1 MDRVTRPQNFNGQ
14 HRLQTCATARQTQ
27 VTNRC
32 HSAGIIDYKPV
43 PQRGKIERMDTLLI
57 ALGALVLYLIAY
69 HTYGRWLARK
79 LFKLDAN
86 ATVPSRELAD
96 GHDYV
101 PTKKEIIFGHHFTSI
116 AGTGPIV
123 GPALAVI
130 WGWVPALIW
139 VLVGSIFIGAVHD
152 FGALI
157 VSMRNRGQ
165 TIGEVAGR
173 LINPRV
179 KILFLLI
186 LFLALTIV
194 LAIFGLVIASI
205 FALYPAAVL
214 SVWLEIPLALIM
226 GWLVYR
232 KGKSPH
238 APAVIA
244 LLLMMAAIVLAVY
257 VPAFQLA
264 LQPFDLALG
273 GNTFTISP
281 VVMWTLILFVYCYIA
296 STMPVWRL
304 LQPRD
309 YINSHQLVL
318 CLALIVFGIGAATFF
333 HEGGA
338 PIVAPAVQTNPAG
351 APPIMPFLF
360 VTIACG
366 AISGFHCLV
375 SSGTSSK
382 QIACE
387 TDAQFVGYGSML
399 TEGFLAV
406 LVILACCAGLG
417 LGVNFRAVGNPGLM
431 SAYQLGHKEIPEPI
445 NGLVTVWHPVL
456 PNMLDQYSATAEG
469 GIKFK
474 NPDVDSVNVRLDTR
488 QSRYDT
494 SPLPVDLS
502 VNDSVMFNESK
513 LTYLGDLAFSLEG
526 KFAWQTRYHSWSAS
540 SGLAPKVGAFVDG
553 AGNFVAA
560 LGIPRPVAIAI
571 MAVLVASFA
580 ATTLDTATR
589 LQRYVI
595 QELATTVR
603 VQPLTTKHG
612 ATAFALVTAAVV
624 AAVPPPGMT
633 WATGMG
639 KGGLTLWPVFG
650 ATNQLLA
657 GLAFLVIA
665 FYLARRKLPT
675 WFIIGPAIL
684 MLGVPLWAMTYEL
697 GLGKEGG
704 GWIAKGQWHLVAT
717 AIVIL
722 ILQIW
727 MIAEAL
733 RLWPRIK
740 GVLEAELPPVRRGF
754 EVVVEE

>member
-1 MDRVTRPQNFNGQ
+1 
-14 HRLQTCATARQTQ
+14 
-27 VTNRC
+27 
-32 HSAGIIDYKPV
+32 
-43 PQRGKIERMDTLLI
+43 
-57 ALGALVLYLIAY
+57 
-69 HTYGRWLARK
+69 
-79 LFKLDAN
+79 
-86 ATVPSRELAD
+86 
-96 GHDYV
+96 
-101 PTKKEIIFGHHFTSI
+101 
-116 AGTGPIV
+116 
-123 GPALAVI
+123 
-130 WGWVPALIW
+130 
-139 VLVGSIFIGAVHD
+139 
-152 FGALI
+152 
-157 VSMRNRGQ
+157 
-165 TIGEVAGR
+165 
-173 LINPRV
+173 
-179 KILFLLI
+179 
-186 LFLALTIV
+186 
-194 LAIFGLVIASI
+194 
-205 FALYPAAVL
+205 
-214 SVWLEIPLALIM
+214 M
-226 GWLVYR
+226 GWLVFR

-244 LLLMMAAIVLAVY
+244 LMLMMAAIVLAVY

-264 LQPFDLALG
+264 LQPFDLTLG

-281 VVMWTLILFVYCYIA
+281 VVLWTLILFVYCYIA

-338 PIVAPAVQTNPAG
+338 PIVAPALQTHPTG

-417 LGVNFRAVGNPGLM
+417 LGWVPLNGASFDRYGEKKEYLYSMTKTTKRYGPFVDKNSNSVDLIVVSATEMPTQYGMVQRANTDESNLPKSQFYTVMSDIPFGSTASIVERAVDQESLQLKNGKVKLVDQYDLM
-431 SAYQLGHKEIPEPI
+431 I
-445 NGLVTVWHPVL
+445 NGGL
-456 PNMLDQYSATAEG
+456 
-469 GIKFK
+469 
-474 NPDVDSVNVRLDTR
+474 
-488 QSRYDT
+488 
-494 SPLPVDLS
+494 
-502 VNDSVMFNESK
+502 
-513 LTYLGDLAFSLEG
+513 
-526 KFAWQTRYHSWSAS
+526 AWQTRYHSWSAS

-612 ATAFALVTAAVV
+612 ATAFALVTAAIV

-684 MLGVPLWAMTYEL
+684 MLGVPLWAMAYEL

-717 AIVIL
+717 AVVIL